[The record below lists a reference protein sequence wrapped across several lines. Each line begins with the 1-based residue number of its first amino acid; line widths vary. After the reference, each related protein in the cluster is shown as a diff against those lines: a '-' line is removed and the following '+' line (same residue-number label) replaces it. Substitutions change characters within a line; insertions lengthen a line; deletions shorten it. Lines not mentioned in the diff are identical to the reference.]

1 MAIIAPQT
9 APNYSTGD
17 YHRILKAEL
26 LCSPSE
32 PVPRWHYLI
41 GFYANAYA
49 RDVAPET
56 PMWTRSI
63 FVTVESIVAG
73 GGPDPRVLMYEQI
86 MRDPAFAGT
95 NATSDVPSDPPVDG
109 SQPMSDGTTTAPGG

>member
-32 PVPRWHYLI
+32 PVPRWHFLV

-49 RDVAPET
+49 RDVAPES
-56 PMWTRSI
+56 PMYVRSI
-63 FVTVESIVAG
+63 FRTVESIVAVG
-73 GGPDPRVLMYEQI
+73 GVDPRVQMYDLI
-86 MRDPAFAGT
+86 MEDPLFAGT
-95 NATSDVPSDPPVDG
+95 NATSDVQPVATN
-109 SQPMSDGTTTAPGG
+109 P